1 MTLGSNGKVLFRL
14 VNNPEEI
21 GSLGRLGLL
30 EVATQFDVAPG
41 RGCVLEQGNMVSSWL
56 VVEYWEIL
64 MCLYCLDFVLANTY

>member
-41 RGCVLEQGNMVSSWL
+41 RGCVWEQGNMVSSWL

-64 MCLYCLDFVLANTY
+64 FIICIRRNPD

>member
-1 MTLGSNGKVLFRL
+1 MPLVLFRL

-41 RGCVLEQGNMVSSWL
+41 RDSVLEQWNLVSSWL
-56 VVEYWEIL
+56 VVEY
-64 MCLYCLDFVLANTY
+64 